1 MAAAEM
7 PLPAANPSGAGVS
20 IVLPGQTPAGE
31 HILSV
36 LLKRSYEIVPNRPC
50 RRAEA
55 DRALVPGDVFWDSP
69 MNSSVRHES
78 DFAPFK
84 LGTDVVLNGQ
94 VHAPGA
100 KPTQSCRAG
109 LFIAGRS
116 KEVLVIGDRVAR
128 YNGAVPVFTD
138 PVLFVTMDLRYERA
152 YGGTD
157 VFSDLATIYPYPN
170 NPLGR
175 GFAVANAKASVDNLP
190 LPNFEDPADVLT
202 AARLC
207 IGDFASWKAQ
217 PFPAGLGWYPKAWM
231 ARAKYAGI
239 MPADRPTEQEMR
251 QAYAKLLPADQ
262 RAAYLKHGIRDM
274 DFSFFQG
281 ASRGLAMPYLSGGE
295 EVWTEN
301 LSPEGRLHFWL
312 PPDKPRIGL
321 DIGGG
326 LQEPVTVMHTV
337 AIQMDERQIDIVWRC
352 AVPYPGRDWL
362 PQMRKMDVQIQ

>member
-1 MAAAEM
+1 MAAAEI
-7 PLPAANPSGAGVS
+7 PVPRPNAVGVS

-31 HILSV
+31 HILGV
-36 LLKRSYEIVPNRPC
+36 LLKRSYDIVPNRPC
-50 RRAEA
+50 RRAET

-78 DFAPFK
+78 DFVPFK
-84 LGTDVVLNGQ
+84 LGTDVVLNGL
-94 VHAPGA
+94 VYAPGGNA
-100 KPTQSCRAG
+100 AQSCQAG

-116 KEVLVIGDRVAR
+116 KEFLVIGDRVAK
-128 YNGAVPVFTD
+128 YNGATPAFTD
-138 PVLFVTMDLRYERA
+138 PVPFETMELRYERA

-157 VFSDLATIYPYPN
+157 VYSNPATIYPYPN

-175 GFAVANAKASVDNLP
+175 GFAVANTKASVENLP
-190 LPNFEDPADVLT
+190 LPNFEDPADMLT
-202 AARLC
+202 AERLC
-207 IGDFASWKAQ
+207 IGEFANWKQQ
-217 PFPAGLGWYPKAWM
+217 PFPAGLGWYPKNWM

-239 MPADRPTEQEMR
+239 LPADRPTEQEMR

-321 DIGGG
+321 DIGSG
-326 LQEPVTVMHTV
+326 LQEPPTVMHTV
-337 AIQMDERQIDIVWRC
+337 AMHMEERQIDIVWRC

-362 PQMRKMDVQIQ
+362 PQMQKMDVSIQ